1 MEFNNFGQ
9 SEGTPGSRIAQELQH
24 LKMSEDVCLR
34 RSKFLEVPIKE
45 KLQSRWLW
53 LQFYKWRK
61 KRWKWCVSFHFALNY
76 LFIKQTDVN
85 KLIDK
90 QLESPWDACSFLM
103 LIVTCSP
110 RLAFDL
116 EHLEVWQVPR
126 FGGSKLGRKSWCGWR
141 DDRRMAH
148 GLTGQT
154 LVSWIYGMEL
164 CHIKLKFVTN
174 KMYLLRYRVAK
185 PYEVLP
191 LVLRSASLLAFT
203 SHRARAQHL
212 GVLWL

>member
-1 MEFNNFGQ
+1 MRVR
-9 SEGTPGSRIAQELQH
+9 PDQELLKSSNTSRC
-24 LKMSEDVCLR
+24 LKMFAWGDQSSWRSQSR
-34 RSKFLEVPIKE
+34 RSYNLGDFGFNFTNDAKKDESGVFL
-45 KLQSRWLW
+45 
-53 LQFYKWRK
+53 
-61 KRWKWCVSFHFALNY
+61 SFCIELS
-76 LFIKQTDVN
+76 IKQTDVN

-148 GLTGQT
+148 SLTGQT